1 MIGRRAIAGFP
12 SVPPDATIDKKQE
25 QDETGEGDMAGAAQ
39 EVDFS
44 RYRRI
49 KANRQDRVLT
59 LALSNP
65 GLMNDV
71 DGDMHRELSQV
82 FLEKR
87 APRFTGR

>member
-1 MIGRRAIAGFP
+1 
-12 SVPPDATIDKKQE
+12 
-25 QDETGEGDMAGAAQ
+25 MAGAAQ

-82 FLEKR
+82 FLDAATDPLSDVVVLTGEGKAFCAGGDLNWMKR
-87 APRFTGR
+87 SFET